1 MPSAGQSCYESTM
14 NTTALPWSVIN
25 DCASTESD
33 AVQTQAMKATPSH
46 DCKMLAI
53 LFVHKYLRTSLHTRY
68 EVQTVS
74 SRFADY

>member
-1 MPSAGQSCYESTM
+1 MEEAEGVPSAGQSCYESTM

-46 DCKMLAI
+46 DCK
-53 LFVHKYLRTSLHTRY
+53 
-68 EVQTVS
+68 
-74 SRFADY
+74 